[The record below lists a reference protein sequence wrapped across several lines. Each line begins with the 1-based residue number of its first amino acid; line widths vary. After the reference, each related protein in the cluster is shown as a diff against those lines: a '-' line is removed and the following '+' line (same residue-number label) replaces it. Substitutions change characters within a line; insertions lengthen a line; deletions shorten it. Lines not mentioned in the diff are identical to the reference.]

1 MDRSKTALLV
11 LPWFVLASAAMVAI
25 PGCEEDNGAEEI
37 GEEIDEAADEA
48 GDELDD
54 AFD

>member
-1 MDRSKTALLV
+1 MKRTKTTWLL

-25 PGCEEDNGAEEI
+25 PGCEEDAGEEL
-37 GEEIDEAADEA
+37 GEEIDEAADEI
-48 GDELDD
+48 ED